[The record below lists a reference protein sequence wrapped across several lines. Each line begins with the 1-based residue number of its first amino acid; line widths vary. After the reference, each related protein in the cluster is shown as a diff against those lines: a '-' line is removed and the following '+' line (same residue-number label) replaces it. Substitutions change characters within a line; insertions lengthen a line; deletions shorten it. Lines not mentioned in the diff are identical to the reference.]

1 MPSTLKTLTDSQRQ
15 ILMMMLEMGATS
27 EEVATAL
34 DIPRRSA
41 SRLLEHMIRDK
52 LVKRGRAKPS
62 GRGQPCWVYRA
73 RES

>member
-15 ILMMMLEMGATS
+15 ILMMMLEMGVTS

-34 DIPRRSA
+34 SIPRRSA

-52 LVKRGRAKPS
+52 QVKRKRAKPS
-62 GRGQPCWVYRA
+62 KAGQPCWVYNK
-73 RES
+73 ED